1 MPLIEGIHIPVRRA
15 ITDVDKEKRVKM
27 KVTAMM
33 DQTLI
38 IRKMFF
44 IHTTTMPLMKRTKMR
59 RIELLKIG
67 NGNLSQIIWKFL
79 IYHIIMVGLMGLRQ
93 AWRNICYHP

>member
-67 NGNLSQIIWKFL
+67 NGNLSQMIWKFL
-79 IYHIIMVGLMGLRQ
+79 IYHIIIMVPMG
-93 AWRNICYHP
+93 